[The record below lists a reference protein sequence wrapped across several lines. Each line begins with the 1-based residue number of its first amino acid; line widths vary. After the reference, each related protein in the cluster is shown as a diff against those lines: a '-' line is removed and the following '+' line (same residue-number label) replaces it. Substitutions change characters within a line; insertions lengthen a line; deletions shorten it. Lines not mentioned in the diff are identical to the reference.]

1 MPEEAGTS
9 SGVSRG
15 LVPGGLRR
23 PGTQSVCLRQDRGTN
38 RPEKWLNRFRTVGDC
53 VWPPGAS
60 SGFLRAT

>member
-23 PGTQSVCLRQDRGTN
+23 PGTQSVCLRQGRGTN
-38 RPEKWLNRFRTVGDC
+38 RPEKWLNRFLVAEQSGTVCGLLG
-53 VWPPGAS
+53 PPQAS
-60 SGFLRAT
+60 